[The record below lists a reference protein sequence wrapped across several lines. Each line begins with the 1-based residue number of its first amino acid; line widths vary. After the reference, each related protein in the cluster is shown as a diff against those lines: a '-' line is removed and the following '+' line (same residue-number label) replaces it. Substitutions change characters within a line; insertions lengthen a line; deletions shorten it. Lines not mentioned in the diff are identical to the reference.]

1 MANMPCGITGTLL
14 ANSRGKTRSTGFQT
28 QQGRTMFGKQTDP
41 SRTEEATPKRRN
53 KQRQEGNVPKSQELG
68 KAVSL
73 MGGMSV
79 LYVWIG
85 PMSEKL
91 KGLFRHFLSHAG
103 EFDPNP
109 QNVYSLSLDLMAE
122 ICIITMP
129 VLLTLAFLAFLAQR
143 LQVGKLWTTKVF
155 RPKLQRFNIIKG
167 LRQMMF
173 SPQTILR
180 TVKSLLFCVILA
192 IIPGW
197 VIYGEYQNF
206 LPMYHATTEGTA
218 VYMLRM
224 AFKLASYA
232 LLPIVAIAVFDV
244 WQSRYAYN
252 EGMKMTKNEVK
263 DERKQAEGDP
273 VIKGKQKQKMME
285 VVMKRMMQDV
295 PKADVVV
302 TNPTH
307 IAVALRYNAQEASAP
322 VVLAKGAD
330 HLAEK
335 IKAVAREHN
344 VPIRENV
351 PLARALY
358 KAVDVGDMIPEE
370 LYKAVATLLAS
381 IWKLRPKARQS

>member
-1 MANMPCGITGTLL
+1 
-14 ANSRGKTRSTGFQT
+14 
-28 QQGRTMFGKQTDP
+28 MFGKQTDP

-73 MGGMSV
+73 VGGMIA

-85 PMSEKL
+85 PMAEQIKI
-91 KGLFRHFLSHAG
+91 LFRHFLGHAW

-109 QNVYSLSLDLMAE
+109 QNVYSLSIELALE
-122 ICIITMP
+122 ICKILLP
-129 VLLTLAFLAFLAQR
+129 VMLFLAFLAFLAQR

-155 RPKLQRFNIIKG
+155 KFKWQRFNLLKG
-167 LRQMMF
+167 LKQMLL

-180 TVKSLLFCVILA
+180 TIKSLLFSIILA
-192 IIPGW
+192 LIPGYL
-197 VIYGEYQNF
+197 IYQEYQNF
-206 LPMYHATTEGTA
+206 LPMYYATPEGVA
-218 VYMLRM
+218 VYMLQM
-224 AFKLASYA
+224 ALRLASYA
-232 LLPIVAIAVFDV
+232 LLPILTIAAFDV
-244 WQSRYAYN
+244 WQSRYAYK
-252 EGMKMTKNEVK
+252 EGMKMTKDEVK

-273 VIKGKQKQKMME
+273 VIKGQQRKKMME
-285 VVMKRMMQDV
+285 TMMKRMMQDV

-307 IAVALRYNAQEASAP
+307 IAVALRYNTAEAPAP

-335 IKAVAREHN
+335 IKAVAREHK

-358 KAVDVGDMIPEE
+358 KAVDVGEMIPED

-381 IWKLRPKARQS
+381 IWKLQPKAAQR

>member
-1 MANMPCGITGTLL
+1 
-14 ANSRGKTRSTGFQT
+14 
-28 QQGRTMFGKQTDP
+28 MFGKQQDP

-73 MGGMSV
+73 TGGLIA
-79 LYVWIG
+79 LYLWLD
-85 PMSEKL
+85 PMSEGIKDI
-91 KGLFRHFLSHAG
+91 FRRFLSQSWK
-103 EFDPNP
+103 FDPNP
-109 QNVYSLSLDLMAE
+109 QDVYSLSID
-122 ICIITMP
+122 
-129 VLLTLAFLAFLAQR
+129 LTLELCRLILPILLFLGFLALLAQR
-143 LQVGKLWTTKVF
+143 IQVGKLWTTKIF
-155 RPKLQRFNIIKG
+155 KPKWQRFNVLKG
-167 LRQMMF
+167 LKQMMF
-173 SPQTILR
+173 SPQTVLR
-180 TVKSLLFCVILA
+180 TIKSLLFSVILSL
-192 IIPGW
+192 IPGYL
-197 VIYGEYQNF
+197 IYQEYQNF
-206 LPMYHATTEGTA
+206 LPMYYATPEGVA
-218 VYMLRM
+218 AYMLQM
-224 AFKLASYA
+224 GLKLAYYA
-232 LLPIVAIAVFDV
+232 LLPILAITAFDV

-252 EGMKMTKNEVK
+252 EGMKMTKDEVK

-273 VIKGKQKQKMME
+273 VIKGQQRRKMME
-285 VVMKRMMQDV
+285 VMTKRMIQDV

-307 IAVALRYNAQEASAP
+307 IAVALRYNAQEAAAP

-381 IWKLRPKARQS
+381 IWKLKPSVRQY